1 MTSSAKQPPQQFTLK
16 SKQQFKLYKKNKTTT
31 YNQFSKS
38 QFTSVKLEA
47 LKYLAAQETK
57 VCQL

>member
-38 QFTSVKLEA
+38 QFTSVKA
-47 LKYLAAQETK
+47 LKY
-57 VCQL
+57 